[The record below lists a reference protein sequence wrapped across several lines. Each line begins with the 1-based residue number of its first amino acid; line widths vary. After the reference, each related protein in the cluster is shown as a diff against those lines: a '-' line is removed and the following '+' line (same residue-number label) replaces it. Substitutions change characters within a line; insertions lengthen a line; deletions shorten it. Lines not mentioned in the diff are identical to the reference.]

1 MVPRFCRCV
10 LSVCLFIYQLAY
22 DVRSLIRSRVR
33 DSSCFLGNS
42 PTHWAVVMQLT
53 IQANL
58 CSVTVAVMEPRF
70 CLSSTP
76 VRAKECLWVPASDWG
91 APVDLFHAL
100 SVGQQEGQK
109 HRQCFLSL
117 FSTSTWLK
125 NCTPHFLKHRGE
137 DRWVALRDSHPK
149 LVCGGDEASASFQ
162 VPTLKCHLRPLIHHD
177 SSPMTPLPLFCK
189 LKTLCTL
196 LTTHSVTSWLA
207 GRLAAVNWLVL
218 DCVQPHGS
226 CCDLKAYLH

>member
-1 MVPRFCRCV
+1 MDSCEPSLMIQLSVSGLHTWLLQTQTLLLLKLIRWPLFGMVPRFCNFV

-22 DVRSLIRSRVR
+22 DVMSLIRSRVR
-33 DSSCFLGNS
+33 DSSCFVGNS
-42 PTHWAVVMQLT
+42 PTHWAVVMRLT

-109 HRQCFLSL
+109 HRQYFLSL
-117 FSTSTWLK
+117 FSASTWLK
-125 NCTPHFLKHRGE
+125 NCTPHFL
-137 DRWVALRDSHPK
+137 
-149 LVCGGDEASASFQ
+149 
-162 VPTLKCHLRPLIHHD
+162 
-177 SSPMTPLPLFCK
+177 
-189 LKTLCTL
+189 
-196 LTTHSVTSWLA
+196 
-207 GRLAAVNWLVL
+207 
-218 DCVQPHGS
+218 
-226 CCDLKAYLH
+226 